1 MQLTVNLIWGIVV
14 SVPPQ
19 QPIAKLEVNAAQKLV
34 NAGNQRLKIL
44 TIAYCKNNSKEN
56 CKIQTVNK
64 NIFLVRKEILKA
76 YLATTKSLSN
86 IITGSP
92 KIMASLNWR
101 SINYHCNKRR
111 NSNEKVFAKSLL
123 VAAMFSV
130 AGSALAVQKDITVT
144 ANVDAALD
152 MTQTDNTALPKAV
165 EMQYLP
171 GQGLQSYQLMTKIWS
186 NDVTKDV
193 KMQLVSPA
201 QLVQSTDASKIVP
214 LTVTWGG
221 EEIKADAATTFT
233 ATKIFASDALTNGSL
248 AKNLM
253 FAQTTKGVL
262 ETGIYRG
269 VVSIYLSQDI

>member
-1 MQLTVNLIWGIVV
+1 M
-14 SVPPQ
+14 
-19 QPIAKLEVNAAQKLV
+19 K
-34 NAGNQRLKIL
+34 
-44 TIAYCKNNSKEN
+44 
-56 CKIQTVNK
+56 
-64 NIFLVRKEILKA
+64 
-76 YLATTKSLSN
+76 
-86 IITGSP
+86 
-92 KIMASLNWR
+92 
-101 SINYHCNKRR
+101 
-111 NSNEKVFAKSLL
+111 KVFAKSLL

-201 QLVQSTDASKIVP
+201 QLVQSLDASKI
-214 LTVTWGG
+214 VTWGG

>member
-1 MQLTVNLIWGIVV
+1 ML
-14 SVPPQ
+14 P
-19 QPIAKLEVNAAQKLV
+19 KKLV

-56 CKIQTVNK
+56 CKIQTVIK
-64 NIFLVRKEILKA
+64 ISSPVRKEILKA

-101 SINYHCNKRR
+101 FINYHCNKRR
-111 NSNEKVFAKSLL
+111 NSNEKGICKISSGRSDVFCCRLRIS
-123 VAAMFSV
+123 ST
-130 AGSALAVQKDITVT
+130 KDITVT

-193 KMQLVSPA
+193 KCS
-201 QLVQSTDASKIVP
+201 
-214 LTVTWGG
+214 
-221 EEIKADAATTFT
+221 
-233 ATKIFASDALTNGSL
+233 
-248 AKNLM
+248 
-253 FAQTTKGVL
+253 
-262 ETGIYRG
+262 
-269 VVSIYLSQDI
+269 

>member
-1 MQLTVNLIWGIVV
+1 M
-14 SVPPQ
+14 
-19 QPIAKLEVNAAQKLV
+19 K
-34 NAGNQRLKIL
+34 
-44 TIAYCKNNSKEN
+44 
-56 CKIQTVNK
+56 
-64 NIFLVRKEILKA
+64 
-76 YLATTKSLSN
+76 
-86 IITGSP
+86 
-92 KIMASLNWR
+92 
-101 SINYHCNKRR
+101 
-111 NSNEKVFAKSLL
+111 KVFAKSLL

-214 LTVTWGG
+214 LTVTLG
-221 EEIKADAATTFT
+221 
-233 ATKIFASDALTNGSL
+233 
-248 AKNLM
+248 
-253 FAQTTKGVL
+253 
-262 ETGIYRG
+262 R
-269 VVSIYLSQDI
+269 

>member
-1 MQLTVNLIWGIVV
+1 M
-14 SVPPQ
+14 
-19 QPIAKLEVNAAQKLV
+19 K
-34 NAGNQRLKIL
+34 
-44 TIAYCKNNSKEN
+44 
-56 CKIQTVNK
+56 
-64 NIFLVRKEILKA
+64 
-76 YLATTKSLSN
+76 
-86 IITGSP
+86 
-92 KIMASLNWR
+92 
-101 SINYHCNKRR
+101 
-111 NSNEKVFAKSLL
+111 KVFAKSLL

-201 QLVQSTDASKIVP
+201 QLVQSLDASKIVP
-214 LTVTWGG
+214 RWGG
-221 EEIKADAATTFT
+221 VEFIADAATTFSSSI
-233 ATKIFASDALTNGSL
+233 IFACDALTNGSL

>member
-19 QPIAKLEVNAAQKLV
+19 QPIARLEVNPAKKLL

-44 TIAYCKNNSKEN
+44 TIAYCKNNSKDN

-64 NIFLVRKEILKA
+64 NIFPGQERNLKV

-111 NSNEKVFAKSLL
+111 NSNEKGICKISSGCRDVVCCWLCVS
-123 VAAMFSV
+123 ST
-130 AGSALAVQKDITVT
+130 KDITVT

-193 KMQLVSPA
+193 KMQLVSRRN
-201 QLVQSTDASKIVP
+201 
-214 LTVTWGG
+214 WF
-221 EEIKADAATTFT
+221 KAWMLPRLF
-233 ATKIFASDALTNGSL
+233 
-248 AKNLM
+248 
-253 FAQTTKGVL
+253 
-262 ETGIYRG
+262 R
-269 VVSIYLSQDI
+269 

>member
-1 MQLTVNLIWGIVV
+1 M
-14 SVPPQ
+14 
-19 QPIAKLEVNAAQKLV
+19 K
-34 NAGNQRLKIL
+34 
-44 TIAYCKNNSKEN
+44 
-56 CKIQTVNK
+56 
-64 NIFLVRKEILKA
+64 
-76 YLATTKSLSN
+76 
-86 IITGSP
+86 
-92 KIMASLNWR
+92 
-101 SINYHCNKRR
+101 
-111 NSNEKVFAKSLL
+111 KVFAKSLL

-144 ANVDAALD
+144 ANVALD

-201 QLVQSTDASKIVP
+201 QLVQSLDASKIVP

-248 AKNLM
+248 A
-253 FAQTTKGVL
+253 QTTKGVL

>member
-1 MQLTVNLIWGIVV
+1 M
-14 SVPPQ
+14 
-19 QPIAKLEVNAAQKLV
+19 K
-34 NAGNQRLKIL
+34 
-44 TIAYCKNNSKEN
+44 
-56 CKIQTVNK
+56 
-64 NIFLVRKEILKA
+64 
-76 YLATTKSLSN
+76 
-86 IITGSP
+86 
-92 KIMASLNWR
+92 
-101 SINYHCNKRR
+101 
-111 NSNEKVFAKSLL
+111 KVFAKSLL

-130 AGSALAVQKDITVT
+130 AGSALAGQKDITVT

-201 QLVQSTDASKIVP
+201 QLVQSLDASKIVP

>member
-1 MQLTVNLIWGIVV
+1 M
-14 SVPPQ
+14 
-19 QPIAKLEVNAAQKLV
+19 K
-34 NAGNQRLKIL
+34 
-44 TIAYCKNNSKEN
+44 
-56 CKIQTVNK
+56 
-64 NIFLVRKEILKA
+64 
-76 YLATTKSLSN
+76 
-86 IITGSP
+86 
-92 KIMASLNWR
+92 
-101 SINYHCNKRR
+101 
-111 NSNEKVFAKSLL
+111 KVFAKSLL

-201 QLVQSTDASKIVP
+201 QLVQSLDASKIVP

-221 EEIKADAATTFT
+221 EEIKAGDRHLPWCSKHLSVSGYLIQITE
-233 ATKIFASDALTNGSL
+233 LTRNKGRGSPPL
-248 AKNLM
+248 
-253 FAQTTKGVL
+253 F
-262 ETGIYRG
+262 
-269 VVSIYLSQDI
+269 

>member
-1 MQLTVNLIWGIVV
+1 
-14 SVPPQ
+14 
-19 QPIAKLEVNAAQKLV
+19 
-34 NAGNQRLKIL
+34 
-44 TIAYCKNNSKEN
+44 
-56 CKIQTVNK
+56 
-64 NIFLVRKEILKA
+64 
-76 YLATTKSLSN
+76 
-86 IITGSP
+86 
-92 KIMASLNWR
+92 
-101 SINYHCNKRR
+101 
-111 NSNEKVFAKSLL
+111 
-123 VAAMFSV
+123 MFSV

-186 NDVTKDV
+186 KRRYQRCKNA
-193 KMQLVSPA
+193 VSFPGA
-201 QLVQSTDASKIVP
+201 TGSKLDASKIVP